1 MAQLGHYNDMTL
13 LKKEH
18 MGWFLDGGL
27 FGKVLLPNRYVP
39 EGCKVGDSLHVFLY
53 LDSED
58 RAIAT
63 TQCPLATVG
72 QVAYLQ
78 VKTINKVGA
87 FLNWGLAKDLLVP
100 FSEQKRPMVEG
111 QLYIVYLYLDRS
123 NRIVASE
130 RLNRF
135 LKDQAHQYQFND
147 KVKVIPHSPTDLG
160 YKVVVDDKYWGVI
173 HASDI
178 SQPLK
183 TGEKLEGYIKQP
195 RADGKL
201 DVSLKPL
208 GYKKTGQLS
217 DVIFEKLEQAGG
229 SIPLGD
235 KSPAEDIEAYFGV
248 SKRVFK
254 MAIGKLYKEKKIIIE
269 KGGIRLKNSV

>member
-39 EGCKVGDSLHVFLY
+39 EGCKAGDSLRVFLY

-63 TQCPLATVG
+63 TQRPLATVE

-100 FSEQKRPMVEG
+100 FSEQKRPMEEG
-111 QLYIVYLYLDRS
+111 QFYIVYLYLDKS
-123 NRIVASE
+123 KRIVASE

-135 LKDQAHQYQFND
+135 LKDQAHQYEFND

-178 SQPLK
+178 NQPLK
-183 TGEKLEGYIKQP
+183 TGKKLEGYIKQP

-201 DVSLKPL
+201 DISLKPL

-269 KGGIRLKNSV
+269 KESIRLNK

>member
-13 LKKEH
+13 VKKEH

-27 FGKVLLPNRYVP
+27 FGNVLLPNRYVP
-39 EGCKVGDSLHVFLY
+39 EGCKAGDTLSVFLY

-63 TQCPLATVG
+63 TQRPLATVG

-78 VKTINKVGA
+78 VKSINKVGA
-87 FLNWGLAKDLLVP
+87 FLNWGLPKDLLVP
-100 FSEQKRPMVEG
+100 FSEQKRPMTEG
-111 QLYIVYLYLDRS
+111 QFYMVYITLDNS

-160 YKVVVDDKYWGVI
+160 YKVVVDDQYWGVI

-183 TGEKLEGYIKQP
+183 IGKKLEGYIKQP
-195 RADGKL
+195 REDGKL
-201 DVSLKPL
+201 DISLKPL

-269 KGGIRLKNSV
+269 KESIRLKGSL

>member
-39 EGCKVGDSLHVFLY
+39 EGCKAGDDLRVFLY

-63 TQCPLATVG
+63 TQRPLATVE

-100 FSEQKRPMVEG
+100 FSEQKRPMEEG
-111 QLYIVYLYLDRS
+111 QFYVVYLYLDKS
-123 NRIVASE
+123 KRIVASE

-135 LKDQAHQYQFND
+135 LKDQAHQYEFND

-178 SQPLK
+178 NQPLK
-183 TGEKLEGYIKQP
+183 IGKKLEGYIKQP

-201 DVSLKPL
+201 DISLKPL

-269 KGGIRLKNSV
+269 KESIRLNK

>member
-27 FGKVLLPNRYVP
+27 FGKVLLPNRYAP
-39 EGCKVGDSLHVFLY
+39 EDCKAGDSLRVFLY

-63 TQCPLATVG
+63 TQRPLATVE

-78 VKTINKVGA
+78 VKSINKVGA

-100 FSEQKRPMVEG
+100 FSEQKRPMKEG
-111 QLYIVYLYLDRS
+111 QFYIVYLYLDKS

-135 LKDQAHQYQFND
+135 LKDQAQQYEFND
-147 KVKVIPHSPTDLG
+147 KVKIIPHSPTDLG
-160 YKVVVDDKYWGVI
+160 YKAVVDDKYWGLI

-183 TGEKLEGYIKQP
+183 IGKKLEGYIKQP

-201 DVSLKPL
+201 DISLKPL
-208 GYKKTGQLS
+208 GYQKTGQLS
-217 DVIFEKLEQAGG
+217 DVIFEKLGQAGG

-254 MAIGKLYKEKKIIIE
+254 MAIGKLYKEKKILIE
-269 KGGIRLKNSV
+269 KDSIQLAK

>member
-39 EGCKVGDSLHVFLY
+39 EGCKAGDSLRVFLY

-63 TQCPLATVG
+63 TQRPLATVE

-100 FSEQKRPMVEG
+100 FSEQKRPMEEG
-111 QLYIVYLYLDRS
+111 QFYIVYLYLDKS

-183 TGEKLEGYIKQP
+183 TGKKLEGYIKQP

-201 DVSLKPL
+201 DISLKPL

-217 DVIFEKLEQAGG
+217 DVILEKLEQAGG
-229 SIPLGD
+229 SVPLGD

-254 MAIGKLYKEKKIIIE
+254 MAIGKLYKEKKIILE
-269 KGGIRLKNSV
+269 KESIRLKNSV

>member
-39 EGCKVGDSLHVFLY
+39 EGCKAGDSLRVFLY

-63 TQCPLATVG
+63 TQRPLATVE

-100 FSEQKRPMVEG
+100 FSEQKRPMEEG
-111 QLYIVYLYLDRS
+111 QFYVVYLYLDKS

-135 LKDQAHQYQFND
+135 LKDQAHQYEFND

-183 TGEKLEGYIKQP
+183 TGKKLEGYIKQP

-201 DVSLKPL
+201 DISLKPL

-254 MAIGKLYKEKKIIIE
+254 MAIGKLYKEKKITIE
-269 KGGIRLKNSV
+269 KGGIRLKSSI

>member
-63 TQCPLATVG
+63 TQRPLATVG

-111 QLYIVYLYLDRS
+111 QLYIVYLYLDKS